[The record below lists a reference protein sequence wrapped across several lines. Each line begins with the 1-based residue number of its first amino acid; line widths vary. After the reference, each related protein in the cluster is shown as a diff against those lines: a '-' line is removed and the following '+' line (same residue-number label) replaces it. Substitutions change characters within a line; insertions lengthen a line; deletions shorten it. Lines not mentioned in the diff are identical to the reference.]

1 MSLYVGL
8 KPAAHPHLSA
18 YSALRIDIFYKT
30 CNYLATSII
39 MLHYDLNV
47 KLKTHCDSLTL
58 PCVSLLFFINGLAAA
73 GSKLGLD
80 LSQSLRNSHQEP
92 CPAPHPCLTR
102 ELPSLS
108 PQASLSWCTWDLL
121 AYLQSWWHLKLGAEA
136 ALSRWHQS
144 VCLVIMAWLYL
155 SPVA

>member
-1 MSLYVGL
+1 
-8 KPAAHPHLSA
+8 
-18 YSALRIDIFYKT
+18 
-30 CNYLATSII
+30 

-47 KLKTHCDSLTL
+47 KLKTHCGSLTL

-73 GSKLGLD
+73 GSKPGLD

-92 CPAPHPCLTR
+92 CPVPHLCLTR

-136 ALSRWHQS
+136 ALGR
-144 VCLVIMAWLYL
+144 LVARVSLPGHYGIAVPITSSLNVTAWF
-155 SPVA
+155 